1 MGLIDIETEDDVNRY
16 YAGNLI
22 GLPEGSIYRPMK
34 VLEAG
39 AAQVY
44 LCDAAG
50 NNKIISFDTFKTDCY
65 ISMPRAGMIGH
76 DGGAIYSYVNSERQW
91 GRGFVL
97 RRLKL
102 HIFDPSRTRHPD
114 AYTMA
119 SKLYNP
125 SYMPFDLA
133 VQQLESGN
141 NMGVPLSRRS
151 ALVLHESTPN
161 ILLMYKRHLAG
172 HLEEDKIKIFKRYSY
187 ILADIGSY
195 LPREAVVIV

>member
-50 NNKIISFDTFKTDCY
+50 NNKTISFDAFKTDCY
-65 ISMPRAGMIGH
+65 ISMPRAGMIEYA
-76 DGGAIYSYVNSERQW
+76 GGAIYSYVNPDRQW
-91 GRGFVL
+91 GRGFVM

-102 HIFDPSRTRHPD
+102 HVFDPRRTLVPD
-114 AYTMA
+114 AYTLA
-119 SKLYNP
+119 YKLYNP
-125 SYMPFDLA
+125 SYVPFDLA
-133 VQQLESGN
+133 VQQLDCGDS
-141 NMGVPLSRRS
+141 MGVPLSRRC
-151 ALVLHESTPN
+151 ALVLHENTPN
-161 ILLMYKRHLAG
+161 ILLMYKRHVAG
-172 HLEEDKIKIFKRYSY
+172 YLEEDKVKIFKRYNY
-187 ILADIGSY
+187 ILADIKSY
-195 LPREAVVIV
+195 LPERAVVIV